1 MSTTSFRV
9 QKASFMASWTVL
21 VDNYMARKSDDKLDS
36 LEKTLSWMLQTGTT
50 LRRQAIVT
58 RNNKRKK
65 NCNEKEIG
73 DTILQSPQQT
83 LSSLHPFGDVF
94 SFSQPQEQHQL
105 QEPRC
110 SQDVAQTSV
119 SDILSQSW
127 STAADE
133 KWKNKVGVSLDVMDN
148 LLCKINNS

>member
-1 MSTTSFRV
+1 
-9 QKASFMASWTVL
+9 
-21 VDNYMARKSDDKLDS
+21 MARKSDDKLDS
-36 LEKTLSWMLQTGTT
+36 LEKTLSWMLQTVTT

-73 DTILQSPQQT
+73 DTVSQSPQQT
-83 LSSLHPFGDVF
+83 LSSLHPFGNVL

-133 KWKNKVGVSLDVMDN
+133 KWKNEVGVSLDVMNN
-148 LLCKINNS
+148 LLCKINNF